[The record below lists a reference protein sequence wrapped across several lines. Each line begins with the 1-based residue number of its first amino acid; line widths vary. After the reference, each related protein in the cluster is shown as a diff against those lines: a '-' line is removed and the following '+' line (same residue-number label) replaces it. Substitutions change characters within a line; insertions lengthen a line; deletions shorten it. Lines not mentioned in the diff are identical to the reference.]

1 MIKRIL
7 ERSKTI
13 FKFAIKLVA
22 VLLALTALYSF
33 NLFMMKPFS
42 VDHFLS
48 KELILDL
55 IESPEEL
62 TYVGILD
69 RFDWITKHNSKLSI
83 PQDDDIDNDIKQIE
97 KVIKTLYKYDDS
109 RLSDIQKSTKK
120 IAIFDYENQLK
131 ELKDFPYLDYPL
143 NQIGGIHLNTIE
155 FMNSVHPI
163 RSDSEAIAFI
173 KRTDLVKDVYQ
184 GVLNHLKK
192 QADNG
197 IYPPEFVY
205 GHVINQLDEFINVV
219 NTEHP
224 LYKQFMLKIKKLEL
238 SNDQVDYLE
247 KEITRSI
254 NESVTPGFKLL
265 RNFMANTKKNA
276 NPNHGIW
283 SQPGG
288 DEYYKLK
295 IRTFTTTDYSPEEI
309 HQMGL
314 NEVKRISSRMREI
327 LTSLGY
333 AESKSVGEL
342 MNELN
347 ENPDF
352 LYADTPDRKEIVVN
366 DYTDMVN
373 EAIRVMADYFH
384 TMPKS
389 EVIVKAVPEYS
400 EQNAAGGYYQSPALD
415 GSRPGVFYANLYD
428 IKQTP
433 TYSMRTLAYHEATPG
448 HHHQIAHSLENEE
461 LTLYRRFGYYTSA
474 FAEGW
479 ALYSEI
485 LALEAGLAENPYDEL
500 GILQSELFRANRLV
514 VDTGMHYKRWTREEA
529 MDYMKSV
536 TGMSDTE
543 VRVEIERYIV
553 WPGQALSYKVGMI
566 KILELRERAM
576 KELGDKFNIKDFH
589 SAVLDHGNPPLFIVE
604 EMVEKMIEETLSQ

>member
-1 MIKRIL
+1 
-7 ERSKTI
+7 
-13 FKFAIKLVA
+13 
-22 VLLALTALYSF
+22 
-33 NLFMMKPFS
+33 MMKPFS
-42 VDHFLS
+42 VDHFLG

-295 IRTFTTTDYSPEEI
+295 IRTFTTTDYLPEEI

-333 AESKSVGEL
+333 SESKSVGEL

-352 LYADTPDRKEIVVN
+352 LYEDTPDRKEIVVN

>member
-1 MIKRIL
+1 MIKKIL
-7 ERSKTI
+7 KHMRNLL
-13 FKFAIKLVA
+13 LVTLG
-22 VLLALTALYSF
+22 VGSLYLI
-33 NLFMMKPFS
+33 NLFFMKPFS
-42 VDHFLS
+42 IDHFLA

-55 IESPEEL
+55 TSSPEEL
-62 TYVGILD
+62 TYVGVLD
-69 RFDWITKHNSKLSI
+69 DYNWLTNHNSKLSI
-83 PQDDDIDNDIKQIE
+83 PKETDIEDGIE
-97 KVIKTLYKYDDS
+97 HAEKTIKTLYKYDDS
-109 RLSDIQKSTKK
+109 RLSDTQKSTKK
-120 IAIFDYENQLK
+120 IAIFDYENHLR
-131 ELKDFPYLDYPL
+131 ELRDFPYLDYPL

-155 FMNSVHPI
+155 FMNDMHPI
-163 RSDSEAIAFI
+163 RNKSEANDFI
-173 KRTDLVKDVYQ
+173 KRTDLIKEVYK
-184 GVLNHLKK
+184 GVLADLEK
-192 QADNG
+192 QAMSG

-205 GHVINQLDEFINVV
+205 DHVIKQLNEFIEYSNE
-219 NTEHP
+219 EHP
-224 LYKQFMLKIKKLEL
+224 LYVQFMSKLNKLDLDQEDVNYFENQIK
-238 SNDQVDYLE
+238 
-247 KEITRSI
+247 RSI
-254 NESVTPGFKLL
+254 SESVTPGFEVL
-265 RNFMANTKKNA
+265 RDFMMRTQKYANK
-276 NPNHGIW
+276 NHGIW

-295 IRTFTTTDYSPEEI
+295 IRTFTTTDYSPEKI

-314 NEVKRISSRMREI
+314 SEVKRISERMRYI
-327 LTSLGY
+327 LSSLGY
-333 AESKSVGEL
+333 DESKSVGEI

-352 LYADTPDRKEIVVN
+352 LYADTPDRKEIVIE
-366 DYTDMVN
+366 DYTEMVE
-373 EAIRVMADYFH
+373 EAYEVMKDYFH

-389 EVIVKAVPEYS
+389 KVIVKAVPEYS
-400 EQNAAGGYYQSPALD
+400 ERTAAGGYYQSPALD

-448 HHHQIAHSLENEE
+448 HHHQIAHSLENED
-461 LTLYRRFGYYTSA
+461 LTLYRRFGYFTSA

-485 LALEAGLAENPYDEL
+485 LALEAGLAEDPYDEL
-500 GILQSELFRANRLV
+500 GILQSELFRAVRLV

-529 MDYMKSV
+529 MRYMKAK

-566 KILELRERAM
+566 KILELREKAM
-576 KELGDKFNIKDFH
+576 SELGDKFNIKDFH

-604 EMVEKMIEETLSQ
+604 EMVNNMIMENLN

>member
-1 MIKRIL
+1 MIKKIL
-7 ERSKTI
+7 KQ
-13 FKFAIKLVA
+13 AGKLIA
-22 VLLALTALYSF
+22 VILGIASLYLF
-33 NLFMMKPFS
+33 NLFFMKPFS
-42 VDHFLS
+42 IDHYLG
-48 KELILDL
+48 KELVLDL
-55 IESPEEL
+55 TGSPEEL

-69 RFDWITKHNSKLSI
+69 GFNWVTNHNSKLSI
-83 PQDDDIDNDIKQIE
+83 PQDNDINDGIKQIE
-97 KVIKTLYKYDDS
+97 KVVKTLYKYNDS
-109 RLSDIQKSTKK
+109 NLSDIQKNTKK

-131 ELKDFPYLDYPL
+131 ELQYFPYLDYPL

-163 RSDSEAIAFI
+163 RSESEAKAFI
-173 KRTDLVKDVYQ
+173 KRTDLIKEVYQ
-184 GVLNHLKK
+184 GTLNHLKK

-205 GHVINQLDEFINVV
+205 GHVINQLDEFINIS

-224 LYKQFMLKIKKLEL
+224 LYKQFMLKVKKLEL
-238 SNDQVDYLE
+238 GNDVIDYLE

-265 RNFMANTKKNA
+265 RNFMANTQKNA
-276 NPNHGIW
+276 NKNHGIW

-314 NEVKRISSRMREI
+314 SEVKRISLRMKEI

-333 AESKSVGEL
+333 DENKSVGKL

-352 LYADTPDRKEIVVN
+352 LYADTLDRKEIVVS

-373 EAIRVMADYFH
+373 EAIKVMANYFH

-485 LALEAGLAENPYDEL
+485 LALEVGLAENPYDEL

-529 MDYMKSV
+529 MEYMKSV

-576 KELGDKFNIKDFH
+576 EKLGEKFNIKDFH

-604 EMVEKMIEETLSQ
+604 EMVDRMIEETLDQ